1 MGIYNATSAL
11 LNQLPNGQQPTAQ
24 HQLQQQGKQQ
34 NGDFDNFPTREDYRN
49 GFTCDTFQV
58 DFSIFRRF
66 HSYLGLIRYFS
77 FITRVSKRFLESFG
91 LRVVGCVQKF
101 QTRISSF
108 FIYI

>member
-49 GFTCDTFQV
+49 GFTLVIPGKNRCWIGHNRLKSVID
-58 DFSIFRRF
+58 RF
-66 HSYLGLIRYFS
+66 EPVLFS
-77 FITRVSKRFLESFG
+77 FSSTFLG
-91 LRVVGCVQKF
+91 
-101 QTRISSF
+101 
-108 FIYI
+108 

>member
-49 GFTCDTFQV
+49 GFILV
-58 DFSIFRRF
+58 
-66 HSYLGLIRYFS
+66 IRYDSYPVKTGAGSVITGLNRSSTGSNRYFLVFS
-77 FITRVSKRFLESFG
+77 LTFLG
-91 LRVVGCVQKF
+91 
-101 QTRISSF
+101 
-108 FIYI
+108 